1 VLGWPLGEEL
11 GTELGEEDGIMLGS
25 ALGSALGEKEGAED
39 GLVLGADAAL
49 VPGKSIRSPPTP
61 LKPYM
66 KVFGALSLTQL
77 PADIFQESKR
87 EDLQGGKVE

>member
-11 GTELGEEDGIMLGS
+11 GTELGEEDGIM
-25 ALGSALGEKEGAED
+25 LGSALGEKEGAED